1 MHCSIVV
8 MPSLQVSNKYN
19 NETNPILIT
28 IGLNKREKL
37 MCRDQYND
45 SIVKH
50 TNMFLRVPS
59 NILFKAQHMISM
71 INLERHP

>member
-1 MHCSIVV
+1 MDNYILLKTLRYTYMHCSIVV
-8 MPSLQVSNKYN
+8 MPSFQVSNKYN
-19 NETNPILIT
+19 NETSPILIT

-50 TNMFLRVPS
+50 TNMFLRVP
-59 NILFKAQHMISM
+59 K
-71 INLERHP
+71 